1 MGDEWGIIHA
11 NKAWGGA
18 RKVEVHKKYRHGKTY
33 VSGELEGVSF
43 STRDP
48 SVEVD
53 GIVYPKIDRA
63 LLMFTE
69 AGDRGE
75 LLLQLNLT
83 EAQVDHLRDV
93 LYEVSRQ
100 MMVDRNRRELEAGHK
115 RVSSEEAGYNGGE
128 DNGEDVMEP
137 KLWSFKFKRN
147 AYGDVGFN
155 QIMAPT
161 KEHAIEFAKDEF
173 EGERDGRA
181 PLFVVE
187 NTFKEVKDVNAYYD
201 SFPLMD

>member
-1 MGDEWGIIHA
+1 M
-11 NKAWGGA
+11 
-18 RKVEVHKKYRHGKTY
+18 KVEVTKKYRHGKTY

-93 LYEVSRQ
+93 LYEVSKQ
-100 MMVDRNRRELEAGHK
+100 MMVDRNRRELEAGHARQK
-115 RVSSEEAGYNGGE
+115 RVSAEEAGYNRGE

-137 KLWSFKFKRN
+137 KLWSFKLLPN

-155 QIMAPT
+155 QIMAPSL
-161 KEHAIEFAKDEF
+161 EHAIEFAKDEF
-173 EGERDGRA
+173 EGDRDGRA
-181 PLFVVE
+181 PLVVDV
-187 NTFKEVKDVNAYYD
+187 NSFKVVKDVNAYYN

>member
-1 MGDEWGIIHA
+1 M
-11 NKAWGGA
+11 
-18 RKVEVHKKYRHGKTY
+18 KVEVHKKYRHGKTY

-93 LYEVSRQ
+93 LYEVSKQ
-100 MMVDRNRRELEAGHK
+100 MMVDRNRRELEAGHARQK
-115 RVSSEEAGYNGGE
+115 RVSEEAASYNGGE

-137 KLWSFKFKRN
+137 KLYTFKFLPNK
-147 AYGDVGFN
+147 YGDAGFN
-155 QIMAPT
+155 QVTAPSL
-161 KEHAIEFAKDEF
+161 EHAIEFAKDEF
-173 EGERDGRA
+173 EGDRDGRA
-181 PLFVVE
+181 PLVVDVSS
-187 NTFKEVKDVNAYYD
+187 FKEVKDVNAYYD

>member
-1 MGDEWGIIHA
+1 M
-11 NKAWGGA
+11 
-18 RKVEVHKKYRHGKTY
+18 KVEVHKKYKHGKTY

-53 GIVYPKIDRA
+53 AIVYPKIDRA

-69 AGDRGE
+69 AGDEGE

-83 EAQVDHLRDV
+83 EEQVDHLRDV

-100 MMVDRNRRELEAGHK
+100 MMVDRSRRELEAGHARQK
-115 RVSSEEAGYNGGE
+115 RVSAEAASYNEGE
-128 DNGEDVMEP
+128 DNGEDDMLPKP
-137 KLWSFKFKRN
+137 KLWSFKFLPN

-155 QIMAPT
+155 QITARSL
-161 KEHAIEFAKDEF
+161 EDAIEFAKDEF
-173 EGERDGRA
+173 EGDRDGRA
-181 PLFVVE
+181 PLVVDV
-187 NTFKEVKDVNAYYD
+187 NSFKVVKDVGAYYN

>member
-1 MGDEWGIIHA
+1 MCI
-11 NKAWGGA
+11 
-18 RKVEVHKKYRHGKTY
+18 
-33 VSGELEGVSF
+33 
-43 STRDP
+43 RD
-48 SVEVD
+48 S
-53 GIVYPKIDRA
+53 
-63 LLMFTE
+63 
-69 AGDRGE
+69 
-75 LLLQLNLT
+75 
-83 EAQVDHLRDV
+83 LRDV
-93 LYEVSRQ
+93 LYEVSKQ
-100 MMVDRNRRELEAGHK
+100 MMVDRNRREMEAGHK
-115 RVSSEEAGYNGGE
+115 RVSSEAASYNKGE

-181 PLFVVE
+181 PLFVDE

>member
-1 MGDEWGIIHA
+1 M
-11 NKAWGGA
+11 
-18 RKVEVHKKYRHGKTY
+18 KVEVTKKYRHGKTY

-53 GIVYPKIDRA
+53 GIVFPKIDRA

-93 LYEVSRQ
+93 LYEVSKQ
-100 MMVDRNRRELEAGHK
+100 MMVDRNRRVTQERHARAGC
-115 RVSSEEAGYNGGE
+115 VSRKTAGYNGGE
-128 DNGEDVMEP
+128 DNGDDPMMP
-137 KLWSFKFKRN
+137 KLYSFKFHRN

-155 QIMAPT
+155 QITAPSL
-161 KEHAIEFAKDEF
+161 EHAIEFAKDEF
-173 EGERDGRA
+173 EGGTANLKVD
-181 PLFVVE
+181 VD
-187 NTFKEVKDVNAYYD
+187 TFKVVKDVNAYYN

>member
-1 MGDEWGIIHA
+1 M
-11 NKAWGGA
+11 
-18 RKVEVHKKYRHGKTY
+18 KVEVTKKYRHGKTY

-53 GIVYPKIDRA
+53 AIVYPKIDRA

-93 LYEVSRQ
+93 LYEVSKQ
-100 MMVDRNRRELEAGHK
+100 MMVDRSRRELEAGHARQK
-115 RVSSEEAGYNGGE
+115 RVSAEEAGYNKGE

-137 KLWSFKFKRN
+137 KLWSFKFLPN

-155 QIMAPT
+155 QITAPT
-161 KEHAIEFAKDEF
+161 LEHAIEFAKDEF
-173 EGERDGRA
+173 EGDRDGRA
-181 PLFVVE
+181 PLVVDV
-187 NTFKEVKDVNAYYD
+187 NSFKVVKDVNAYYN

>member
-1 MGDEWGIIHA
+1 M
-11 NKAWGGA
+11 
-18 RKVEVHKKYRHGKTY
+18 KVEVHKKYRHGKTY

-93 LYEVSRQ
+93 LYEVSKQ
-100 MMVDRNRRELEAGHK
+100 MMVDRKRRELEAGHARQK
-115 RVSSEEAGYNGGE
+115 RVSEEAASYNRGE

-137 KLWSFKFKRN
+137 KLWSFKFLPN

-155 QIMAPT
+155 QIMAPSL
-161 KEHAIEFAKDEF
+161 EHAIEFAKDEF
-173 EGERDGRA
+173 EGDRDGRA
-181 PLFVVE
+181 PLVVDV
-187 NTFKEVKDVNAYYD
+187 NSFKVVKDVNAYYN

>member
-1 MGDEWGIIHA
+1 M
-11 NKAWGGA
+11 
-18 RKVEVHKKYRHGKTY
+18 KVEVTKKYRHGKTY

-53 GIVYPKIDRA
+53 AIVYPKIDRA

-69 AGDRGE
+69 AGDAGE

-83 EAQVDHLRDV
+83 EAQVDHLRDL
-93 LYEVSRQ
+93 LYEVSKQ
-100 MMVDRNRRELEAGHK
+100 MMVDRNRREMEAGHARQK
-115 RVSSEEAGYNGGE
+115 RVSAEAAGYNGGE

-137 KLWSFKFKRN
+137 KLWSFKFLPN

-155 QIMAPT
+155 QITAPT
-161 KEHAIEFAKDEF
+161 LEHAIEFAKDEF
-173 EGERDGRA
+173 EGDRDGRA
-181 PLFVVE
+181 PMFVDV
-187 NTFKEVKDVNAYYD
+187 NSFKVVKDVNAYYN

>member
-1 MGDEWGIIHA
+1 M
-11 NKAWGGA
+11 
-18 RKVEVHKKYRHGKTY
+18 KVEVTKKYRHGKTY

-93 LYEVSRQ
+93 LYEVSKQ
-100 MMVDRNRRELEAGHK
+100 MMVDRNRRELEEGHARQK
-115 RVSSEEAGYNGGE
+115 RVSSEAASYNGGE

-137 KLWSFKFKRN
+137 KLYSFKFLPNK
-147 AYGDVGFN
+147 YGDVGFN
-155 QIMAPT
+155 QVTAPSL
-161 KEHAIEFAKDEF
+161 EHAIEFAKDEF

-181 PLFVVE
+181 PLVVDV
-187 NTFKEVKDVNAYYD
+187 NSFKVVKDVNAYYD

>member
-1 MGDEWGIIHA
+1 M
-11 NKAWGGA
+11 
-18 RKVEVHKKYRHGKTY
+18 KVEVHKKYRHGKTY

-93 LYEVSRQ
+93 LYEVSKQ
-100 MMVDRNRRELEAGHK
+100 MMVDRNRRELEEGHARQK
-115 RVSSEEAGYNGGE
+115 RVSAEEAGYNGGE

-137 KLWSFKFKRN
+137 KLYSFKFLPNK
-147 AYGDVGFN
+147 YGDVGFN
-155 QIMAPT
+155 QVTAPSL
-161 KEHAIEFAKDEF
+161 EHAIEFAKDEF

-181 PLFVVE
+181 PLVVDV
-187 NTFKEVKDVNAYYD
+187 NSFKVVKDVNAYYD

>member
-1 MGDEWGIIHA
+1 M
-11 NKAWGGA
+11 
-18 RKVEVHKKYRHGKTY
+18 KVEVTKKYRHGKTY

-53 GIVYPKIDRA
+53 AIVYPKIDRA

-100 MMVDRNRRELEAGHK
+100 MMVDRNRRELEAGHARQK
-115 RVSSEEAGYNGGE
+115 SVSQEKAGYNKGE
-128 DNGEDVMEP
+128 DNGDEVMEP
-137 KLWSFKFKRN
+137 KLYSFKFLPNK
-147 AYGDVGFN
+147 YGDVGFN
-155 QIMAPT
+155 QVTAPSL
-161 KEHAIEFAKDEF
+161 EHAIEFAKDEF

-181 PLFVVE
+181 PLVVDV
-187 NTFKEVKDVNAYYD
+187 NSFKEVKDVNAYYD

>member
-1 MGDEWGIIHA
+1 M
-11 NKAWGGA
+11 KT
-18 RKVEVHKKYRHGKTY
+18 EVHKKYRHGKTY
-33 VSGELEGVSF
+33 ISGELEGVSF

-53 GIVYPKIDRA
+53 GNVYPEIDRA
-63 LLMFTE
+63 LIMFTE

-75 LLLQLNLT
+75 LLLNLNLT

-93 LYEVSRQ
+93 LYEVSKQ
-100 MMVDRNRRELEAGHK
+100 MMVDRNRRELEEGHRQK
-115 RVSSEEAGYNGGE
+115 RVSQEKASYNKGE
-128 DNGEDVMEP
+128 DNGENVMEP

-147 AYGDVGFN
+147 KYGDVGFN
-155 QIMAPT
+155 QITAPSL
-161 KEHAIEFAKDEF
+161 EHAIEFAKDEF

-181 PLFVVE
+181 PLVVDV
-187 NTFKEVKDVNAYYD
+187 NSFKEVKDVNAYYD

>member
-1 MGDEWGIIHA
+1 M
-11 NKAWGGA
+11 
-18 RKVEVHKKYRHGKTY
+18 KVEVTKKYRHGKTY

-53 GIVYPKIDRA
+53 AIVYPKIDRA

-93 LYEVSRQ
+93 LYEVSKQ
-100 MMVDRNRRELEAGHK
+100 MMVDRNRRELEAGHARQK
-115 RVSSEEAGYNGGE
+115 RVSAEEAGYNGGE

-137 KLWSFKFKRN
+137 KLWSFKFLPN

-155 QIMAPT
+155 QIMAPSL
-161 KEHAIEFAKDEF
+161 EHAIEFAKDEF
-173 EGERDGRA
+173 EGDRDGRA
-181 PLFVVE
+181 PLVVDV
-187 NTFKEVKDVNAYYD
+187 NSFKVVKDVNAYYN

>member
-1 MGDEWGIIHA
+1 M
-11 NKAWGGA
+11 
-18 RKVEVHKKYRHGKTY
+18 KVEVHKKYRHGKTY

-53 GIVYPKIDRA
+53 AIVYPKIDRA

-93 LYEVSRQ
+93 LYEVSKQ
-100 MMVDRNRRELEAGHK
+100 MMVDRSRRELEAGHARQK
-115 RVSSEEAGYNGGE
+115 SVSEEAASYNKGE

-137 KLWSFKFKRN
+137 KLWSFKFLPN

-155 QIMAPT
+155 QITAPT
-161 KEHAIEFAKDEF
+161 LEHAIEFAKDEF

-181 PLFVVE
+181 PLVVDV
-187 NTFKEVKDVNAYYD
+187 NSFKEVKDVNAYYD

>member
-1 MGDEWGIIHA
+1 M
-11 NKAWGGA
+11 KT
-18 RKVEVHKKYRHGKTY
+18 EVHKKYRHGKTY
-33 VSGELEGVSF
+33 ISGELEGVSF

-53 GIVYPKIDRA
+53 AIVYPKIDRA

-93 LYEVSRQ
+93 LYEVSKQ
-100 MMVDRNRRELEAGHK
+100 MMVDRNKRELDEGHARQK
-115 RVSSEEAGYNGGE
+115 RVSGEAASYNKGE

-137 KLWSFKFKRN
+137 KLYTFKFLPNK
-147 AYGDVGFN
+147 YGDAGFN
-155 QIMAPT
+155 QVTAPSL
-161 KEHAIEFAKDEF
+161 EHAIEFAKDEF
-173 EGERDGRA
+173 EGDHHGRA
-181 PLFVVE
+181 PLVVDV
-187 NTFKEVKDVNAYYD
+187 NSFKEVKDVNAYYD

>member
-1 MGDEWGIIHA
+1 M
-11 NKAWGGA
+11 
-18 RKVEVHKKYRHGKTY
+18 KVEVHKKYRHGKTY

-53 GIVYPKIDRA
+53 AIVYPKIDRA

-93 LYEVSRQ
+93 LYEVSKQ
-100 MMVDRNRRELEAGHK
+100 MMVDRKRRELEAGHARQK
-115 RVSSEEAGYNGGE
+115 RVSAEEAGYNKGE

-137 KLWSFKFKRN
+137 KLWSFKFLPN

-155 QIMAPT
+155 QITAPT
-161 KEHAIEFAKDEF
+161 LEHAIEFAKDEF
-173 EGERDGRA
+173 EGDRDGRA
-181 PLFVVE
+181 PMFVDV
-187 NTFKEVKDVNAYYD
+187 NSFKVVKDVNAYYN

>member
-1 MGDEWGIIHA
+1 M
-11 NKAWGGA
+11 
-18 RKVEVHKKYRHGKTY
+18 KVEVHKKYRHGKTY

-93 LYEVSRQ
+93 LYEVSKQ
-100 MMVDRNRRELEAGHK
+100 MMVDRSRRELEAGHARQK
-115 RVSSEEAGYNGGE
+115 RVSEEAASYNRGE

-137 KLWSFKFKRN
+137 KLWSFKFLPNK
-147 AYGDVGFN
+147 YGDVGFN
-155 QIMAPT
+155 QVTAPSL
-161 KEHAIEFAKDEF
+161 EHAIEFAKDEF
-173 EGERDGRA
+173 EGDHHGRA
-181 PLFVVE
+181 PLVVDVSS
-187 NTFKEVKDVNAYYD
+187 FKEVKDVNAYYD

>member
-1 MGDEWGIIHA
+1 M
-11 NKAWGGA
+11 
-18 RKVEVHKKYRHGKTY
+18 KVEVTKKYRHGKTY

-93 LYEVSRQ
+93 LYEVSKQ
-100 MMVDRNRRELEAGHK
+100 MMVDRSRRELEEGHARQK
-115 RVSSEEAGYNGGE
+115 RVSQEKAGYNRGE

-137 KLWSFKFKRN
+137 KLWSFKFLPN

-155 QIMAPT
+155 QVTAPSL
-161 KEHAIEFAKDEF
+161 EHAIEFAKDEF

-181 PLFVVE
+181 PLVVDV
-187 NTFKEVKDVNAYYD
+187 NSFKVVKDVNAYYD